1 MLSLSGKKILLSIH
15 ILLIS
20 IWIGTLIAILLLL
33 LVKQTQF
40 NIAYFPAL
48 DKTVFLLFDSIIMN
62 VSIAVAITGLL
73 FSMFTTWGFF
83 RFHWITIKWISI
95 VGLALIIMFLQG
107 PAVNGMA
114 SLSDVFLQEVRN
126 NPDYLK
132 FEHRRI
138 IYTLIQL
145 CLLTF
150 IVFISVL
157 KPWGQRKARKVLN
170 RKVVLSIGIFLG
182 VILATSSIMQYLQL
196 VHFRNL
202 QINEINLNQINDG
215 YYTGTAS
222 FGFEYEVGVQIENH
236 AIAKIDILK
245 NRDSFYAR
253 QAEGVKYKIIREQ
266 KINIDAVT
274 GATTTSKVLL
284 KAVESALSR

>member
-1 MLSLSGKKILLSIH
+1 MFSLSGKKILLSIH

-40 NIAYFPAL
+40 NIGSFPAL
-48 DKTVFLLFDSIIMN
+48 DKTVFLLFDSIIIKD
-62 VSIAVAITGLL
+62 SIAVAITGLL

-83 RFHWITIKWISI
+83 RFNWITIKWVSI

-107 PAVNGMA
+107 PVVNGMA

-132 FEHRRI
+132 FEHRTI

-170 RKVVLSIGIFLG
+170 RKLVLSIGISLG
-182 VILATSSIMQYLQL
+182 IILAASSIMQYLQL
-196 VHFRNL
+196 VHYRNL
-202 QINEINLNQINDG
+202 PINEINLNQINDG

-236 AIAKIDILK
+236 TIAEIDILK

-253 QAEGVKYKIIREQ
+253 QAEGIKYKLIREQ

>member
-95 VGLALIIMFLQG
+95 IGLALIIMFLQG

-114 SLSDVFLQEVRN
+114 SLSDVFLQEVWK
-126 NPDYLK
+126 NPDYLN
-132 FEHRRI
+132 FEHRTI
-138 IYTLIQL
+138 IYTLIKL

-202 QINEINLNQINDG
+202 QINEINLDQINDG

-222 FGFEYEVGVQIENH
+222 FGFEYEVGIQIENH
-236 AIAKIDILK
+236 AIEKIDILK

-253 QAEGVKYKIIREQ
+253 QAEGIKYKLIQEQ

>member
-1 MLSLSGKKILLSIH
+1 
-15 ILLIS
+15 
-20 IWIGTLIAILLLL
+20 
-33 LVKQTQF
+33 
-40 NIAYFPAL
+40 
-48 DKTVFLLFDSIIMN
+48 
-62 VSIAVAITGLL
+62 
-73 FSMFTTWGFF
+73 
-83 RFHWITIKWISI
+83 
-95 VGLALIIMFLQG
+95 MFLQG
-107 PAVNGMA
+107 PVVNGMA
-114 SLSDVFLQEVRN
+114 SLSDVFLQEVRK
-126 NPDYLK
+126 NPDYLN
-132 FEHRRI
+132 FEHRTI

-157 KPWGQRKARKVLN
+157 KPWGQRKVRRVPN
-170 RKVVLSIGIFLG
+170 RKLVLSIGIFLG
-182 VILATSSIMQYLQL
+182 VILAASSIMQYLQL

-236 AIAKIDILK
+236 TIAEIDILK

-253 QAEGVKYKIIREQ
+253 QAEGIKYKLIREQ

-284 KAVESALSR
+284 KAIESALSR

>member
-15 ILLIS
+15 LLLIS

-170 RKVVLSIGIFLG
+170 RKLVLSIGISLG
-182 VILATSSIMQYLQL
+182 IILAASSIMQYLQL
-196 VHFRNL
+196 VHYRNL
-202 QINEINLNQINDG
+202 PINEINLNQINDG

-236 AIAKIDILK
+236 TIAEIDILK

-253 QAEGVKYKIIREQ
+253 QAEGIKYKLIREQ

>member
-1 MLSLSGKKILLSIH
+1 MLSLSGKKVLLSIH
-15 ILLIS
+15 ILLVS

-40 NIAYFPAL
+40 NLVNFPAL
-48 DKTVFLLFDSIIMN
+48 DKAVFLLFDSIVMN
-62 VSIAVAITGLL
+62 ISIAVAITGLL
-73 FSMFTTWGFF
+73 FSLFTTWGFF
-83 RFHWITIKWISI
+83 RFRWITFKWISI
-95 VGLALIIMFLQG
+95 IGLALIIIFLQG
-107 PAVNGMA
+107 PSVNGMA
-114 SLSDVFLQEVRN
+114 SLSDVYLSDTIN
-126 NPDYLK
+126 IPDYLK
-132 FEHRRI
+132 FEQQTT

-145 CLLTF
+145 CLLIF

-157 KPWGQRKARKVLN
+157 KPWGQRKVRKVLN
-170 RKVVLSIGIFLG
+170 RKLVLSIGIFLG

-196 VHFRNL
+196 VHYRNL
-202 QINEINLNQINDG
+202 PINKINLNQIDNG
-215 YYTGTAS
+215 YYKGKAN

-253 QAEGVKYKIIREQ
+253 QAEGIKYKLIREQ

-284 KAVESALSR
+284 KAIESALSR